1 MDELNNE
8 AEIVAPLLF
17 ESKNVKGRELLAERS
32 ISFHIFSSQ
41 AGDRYSVGFLN
52 SSLAPNQNSFV
63 EATAPP
69 LLVFDTKAGLVG
81 VNLLNKVPSSDFIN
95 NDAQSL
101 FLLSYAASFS
111 GYSVISA
118 NRFTV
123 GCDSLRLDAIES
135 EWAEKVLPVVTKE
148 WEEK

>member
-1 MDELNNE
+1 MGLELD
-8 AEIVAPLLF
+8 
-17 ESKNVKGRELLAERS
+17 RELEIDL
-32 ISFHIFSSQ
+32 I
-41 AGDRYSVGFLN
+41 
-52 SSLAPNQNSFV
+52 
-63 EATAPP
+63 
-69 LLVFDTKAGLVG
+69 LLQKALTPR
-81 VNLLNKVPSSDFIN
+81 KEETYFIN